1 MARMDA
7 QAIGS
12 TEHVQ
17 KQQEKNALEEQRQR
31 EELYKLKLDTLMQK
45 LKQPKIKEEESD
57 YYSEDDE

>member
-1 MARMDA
+1 MDA

-17 KQQEKNALEEQRQR
+17 KQQEKNAEEEQRQR
-31 EELYKLKLDTLMQK
+31 EVLYKLKLDTLMQK